1 MAYNDYVIL
10 VDENGQPYI
19 AHGERYQRFR
29 NALKNRAHK
38 YLEKFPNLYRAGAT
52 AYAYTEDQVRQ
63 MRNYARTG
71 GRKAVAAAKRAGR
84 YIDDH
89 DAGLTE
95 RIQAGRLSR
104 KAKRVGKKD
113 RDAGE
118 AMNAEA
124 SRLRRQA
131 KSEYESSG
139 AKKAA
144 DTVKKYGSTSLNA
157 VKNAGKKA
165 ARYID
170 DHDAGLTEALEA
182 RRLSS
187 KSKIASRKGYNDD
200 ATDYSLRAAEL
211 RNQSREEYNNSGV
224 KKAVD
229 KARTAGNKA
238 STAVKGAGTKAGGSV
253 KNAVNKARTT
263 ISDVIDRKVTGN
275 SASQNLSAAT
285 QNALMGLDGAMGEF
299 ADAQQAYQSSLNGG
313 TVSARRRAAEALQ
326 DAKDRIDG
334 LLKKAGGVFTKEE
347 NEIIQQAVNI
357 GMDAD
362 FAEYIYHTK
371 K

>member
-29 NALKNRAHK
+29 AGLKNRAHK
-38 YLEKFPNLYRAGAT
+38 YLEKFPNLYRTGAT
-52 AYAYTEDQVRQ
+52 AYAYTEDQLRQ

-71 GRKAVAAAKRAGR
+71 GRKVKSAAKKAAR

-89 DAGLTE
+89 DAGITE
-95 RIQAGRLSR
+95 RIQARALEG

-113 RDAGE
+113 RDAGNELAVE
-118 AMNAEA
+118 AA
-124 SRLRRQA
+124 RLRRQA

-139 AKKAA
+139 AKKVA
-144 DTVKKYGSTSLNA
+144 DKVHA
-157 VKNAGKKA
+157 
-165 ARYID
+165 
-170 DHDAGLTEALEA
+170 
-182 RRLSS
+182 
-187 KSKIASRKGYNDD
+187 
-200 ATDYSLRAAEL
+200 
-211 RNQSREEYNNSGV
+211 
-224 KKAVD
+224 
-229 KARTAGNKA
+229 AGNKA

-253 KNAVNKARTT
+253 KNAVNKARNT

-285 QNALMGLDGAMGEF
+285 QNALMGLDGAMGDF

-326 DAKDRIDG
+326 DAKDRIDS

>member
-29 NALKNRAHK
+29 AGLKNRAHK
-38 YLEKFPNLYRAGAT
+38 YLEKFPNLYRTGAT
-52 AYAYTEDQVRQ
+52 AYAYTEDQLRQ

-71 GRKAVAAAKRAGR
+71 GRKVKSAAKKAAR

-89 DAGLTE
+89 DAGITE
-95 RIQAGRLSR
+95 RIQARALEG

-113 RDAGE
+113 RDAGNELAVE
-118 AMNAEA
+118 AA
-124 SRLRRQA
+124 RLRRQA

-144 DTVKKYGSTSLNA
+144 DTVKKYGTTSLNA
-157 VKNAGKKA
+157 VKNASKKA

-170 DHDAGLTEALEA
+170 DHDAGITERIQARALEGKAKRVGKKDRDAGNELAVEAA
-182 RRLSS
+182 RLRRQAKSEYESS
-187 KSKIASRKGYNDD
+187 GA
-200 ATDYSLRAAEL
+200 
-211 RNQSREEYNNSGV
+211 
-224 KKAVD
+224 KKVAD
-229 KARTAGNKA
+229 KVHAAGNKA

-253 KNAVNKARTT
+253 KNAVNKARNT

-285 QNALMGLDGAMGEF
+285 QNALMGLDGAMGDF

-326 DAKDRIDG
+326 DAKDRIDS